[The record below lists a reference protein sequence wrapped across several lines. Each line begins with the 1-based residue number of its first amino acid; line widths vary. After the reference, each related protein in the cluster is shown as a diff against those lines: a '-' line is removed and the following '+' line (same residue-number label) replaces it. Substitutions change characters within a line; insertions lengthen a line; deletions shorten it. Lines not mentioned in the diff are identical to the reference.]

1 MSTAENRVL
10 SLLSQWHERRVRG
23 DAAPLDELCR
33 DHPEIAGEI
42 RRRAGVL
49 EYLERLAGATAP
61 PGQQAGASSAITPR
75 APDRPE
81 FLVPPQSDDELGRLG
96 KYRILSILGHG
107 GMGVVFKAEDLVLR
121 RIVAIKVMRPVLAAS
136 ASAGQR
142 FLREARAMAAVEH
155 DHIVRIY
162 QVDEERGLPFLAME
176 LLKGESLHERL
187 RREEKLPLPEVLR
200 VGREVAEALAAA
212 HATGLTHRDV
222 KPANV
227 WLEAPKGRVKILD
240 FGLARA
246 ASQDAALTQEGAII
260 GTPAYM
266 APEQARGEA
275 VDARCDL
282 FSLGC
287 VLYRMITGQQP
298 FQGTDTVS
306 TLLAV
311 ASHQPA
317 PPVRLDPGVPQE
329 VSDLVMRLLEKE
341 ADRRPASAAA
351 VVETLQAVER
361 ELAERRESSGRPATL
376 PARSV
381 KPAAPRDR
389 RQVSLAVAAVLLLGG
404 LIGVGAFTL
413 IRVQTDQG
421 EYVIDTDDPD
431 FSFRVSKGAVT
442 LEDRK
447 AGRQYG
453 LKVLR
458 QDQATGKSELEVTD
472 IDAGLSFKTR
482 TFTVKRGERVA
493 LKAWFERRQATAAK
507 GSVDEEWLKQVA
519 GMPAEKQVEAVAARL
534 KELNPGFDGEVT
546 HRVEDGVVT
555 ELRFTSEPGN
565 GQLADLTPLRGMN
578 LAGLK
583 ILHLGETQVSDAG
596 LEHFKGC
603 KSLTHLHLHGMQ
615 VSDAGLEHFKGC
627 KSLTQLDLN
636 GTQVSDASLEP
647 FKGYKSL
654 TLLALNGTQ
663 VSDVGLAHFKDC
675 KSLRHL
681 SLAGTRVGD
690 AGLAFFKDCKD
701 LTLLHLNGTKVSDAG
716 LELFKGCKHLTHLDL
731 AGTQVSDAGL
741 EHFKGC
747 KSLAVLRLGGTK
759 VSDLSPLKDMRLM
772 VLYCDATQ
780 VSDLL
785 PLQGMPLEDLRCDF
799 KPERDAEV
807 LRSIKTLKTINR
819 KPVNEF
825 WKEVDGKKP

>member
-1 MSTAENRVL
+1 MSTAKNHVSTAETTVL
-10 SLLSQWHERRVRG
+10 SLLLQWHERRVRG
-23 DAAPLDELCR
+23 DASPLDELCR

-42 RRRAGVL
+42 RRRARVL
-49 EYLERLAGATAP
+49 EHLEPLAGATAP
-61 PGQQAGASSAITPR
+61 PGQHAGASSATTPT
-75 APDRPE
+75 AFAGPE
-81 FLVPPQSDDELGRLG
+81 FLAPPQSDDELGRLG
-96 KYRILSILGHG
+96 KYRILSILGRG
-107 GMGVVFKAEDLVLR
+107 GMGVVFKAEDPVLR
-121 RIVAIKVMRPVLAAS
+121 RIVAIKVLRPMLAAS

-142 FLREARAMAAVEH
+142 FLREAQAMAAVEH

-187 RREEKLPLPEVLR
+187 KREERLPLPEVVR

-298 FQGTDTVS
+298 FQGKDTVS

-361 ELAERRESSGRPATL
+361 ELAERGESSGGPATL
-376 PARSV
+376 PTRSV

-389 RQVSLAVAAVLLLGG
+389 RLVSPAVAAVFLLGG
-404 LIGVGAFTL
+404 LLGMGAFTL
-413 IRVQTDQG
+413 IRIQGDQG
-421 EYVIDTDDPD
+421 DYVIDTDDPD
-431 FSFRVSKGAVT
+431 FSFRVSKGAAT
-442 LEDRK
+442 LEDRQT
-447 AGRQYG
+447 GRKYD

-458 QDQATGKSELEVTD
+458 QDKATGESELEVTD
-472 IDAGLSFKTR
+472 ADAGLSFKTK

-493 LKAWFERRQATAAK
+493 LKAWFEGRQATAAK

-519 GMPAEKQVEAVAARL
+519 AMPAEKQVEAVEAKF
-534 KELNPGFDGEVT
+534 KELNPGFDGKVT
-546 HRVEDGVVT
+546 HRAEDGVVT
-555 ELRFTSEPGN
+555 ELRFSSEPGN
-565 GQLADLTPLRGMN
+565 GHLADLTPLRGMN

-596 LEHFKGC
+596 LEHFEGC
-603 KSLTHLHLHGMQ
+603 KSLTHLHLH
-615 VSDAGLEHFKGC
+615 
-627 KSLTQLDLN
+627 
-636 GTQVSDASLEP
+636 
-647 FKGYKSL
+647 
-654 TLLALNGTQ
+654 
-663 VSDVGLAHFKDC
+663 
-675 KSLRHL
+675 
-681 SLAGTRVGD
+681 
-690 AGLAFFKDCKD
+690 
-701 LTLLHLNGTKVSDAG
+701 
-716 LELFKGCKHLTHLDL
+716 
-731 AGTQVSDAGL
+731 GTQVSDAGL

-747 KSLAVLRLGGTK
+747 KSLTHLDLNGTQVSDAGLEHFK
-759 VSDLSPLKDMRLM
+759 GCKSLTHLSLAGTRVGDAGLTFFNNCKNLTLLHLAGTQVSDAGLALFKDCKNLTHLYLSGTEVSDLSPLKGMKLTI
-772 VLYCDATQ
+772 LTCDGTQ
-780 VSDLL
+780 VSDLS
-785 PLQGMPLEDLRCDF
+785 PLKGMPLKELHCDF
-799 KPERDAEV
+799 RPERDAEI
-807 LRSIKTLKTINR
+807 LRSIETLETING

-825 WKEVDGKKP
+825 WKEVDGRKP

>member
-10 SLLSQWHERRVRG
+10 SLLAQWHERRVRG

-42 RRRAGVL
+42 RRRARVL
-49 EYLERLAGATAP
+49 EHLERLAGATAP
-61 PGQQAGASSAITPR
+61 LGQQAGASSAATPT
-75 APDRPE
+75 AFAAPE
-81 FLVPPQSDDELGRLG
+81 FLAPPQSDDELGRLG
-96 KYRILSILGHG
+96 QYRILSILGHG

-121 RIVAIKVMRPVLAAS
+121 RIVAIKVMRPMLAAS

-142 FLREARAMAAVEH
+142 FLREAQAMAAVEH
-155 DHIVRIY
+155 DHIARIY
-162 QVDEERGLPFLAME
+162 QVDQERGLPFLAME

-227 WLEAPKGRVKILD
+227 GLEGPKGRVKLLD

-287 VLYRMITGQQP
+287 VLYRMSTGRQP
-298 FQGTDTVS
+298 FQGKDTVS

-311 ASHQPA
+311 ASYQPA

-329 VSDLVMRLLEKE
+329 VSDLVMGLLEKE
-341 ADRRPASAAA
+341 AERRPASAAA

-361 ELAERRESSGRPATL
+361 EPAERRESSGRPATL

-381 KPAAPRDR
+381 KPAAGRDR
-389 RQVSLAVAAVLLLGG
+389 RRVALAVAAMLLLGG

-431 FSFRVSKGAVT
+431 FSFRVSKGAAT

-447 AGRQYG
+447 TGRKYD

-458 QDQATGKSELEVTD
+458 QDKATGESELEVTD
-472 IDAGLSFKTR
+472 ADAGLSFKTR
-482 TFTVKRGERVA
+482 AFTVRRGQKVA
-493 LKAWFERRQATAAK
+493 LKAWFERKQRAAAK
-507 GSVDEEWLKQVA
+507 GPVDAAWLKRVA
-519 GMPAEKQVEAVAARL
+519 ALPAEKQVEAVAAKL
-534 KELNPGFDGEVT
+534 KELNPGFDGKVT
-546 HRVEDGVVT
+546 HRVEGGVLT
-555 ELRFTSEPGN
+555 ELRFTSEPGD
-565 GQLADLTPLRGMN
+565 GHLADLTPLRGMN

-583 ILHLGETQVSDAG
+583 ILHLGETQVGDAGLAHFKGCKGLTHLDLAGTQVSDAG
-596 LEHFKGC
+596 LAHFKGC
-603 KSLTHLHLHGMQ
+603 KSLG
-615 VSDAGLEHFKGC
+615 
-627 KSLTQLDLN
+627 
-636 GTQVSDASLEP
+636 
-647 FKGYKSL
+647 
-654 TLLALNGTQ
+654 
-663 VSDVGLAHFKDC
+663 
-675 KSLRHL
+675 HL

-690 AGLAFFKDCKD
+690 AGLAFFNNCKG
-701 LTLLHLNGTKVSDAG
+701 LTHLHLPGTKVGD
-716 LELFKGCKHLTHLDL
+716 
-731 AGTQVSDAGL
+731 
-741 EHFKGC
+741 
-747 KSLAVLRLGGTK
+747 
-759 VSDLSPLKDMRLM
+759 
-772 VLYCDATQ
+772 
-780 VSDLL
+780 
-785 PLQGMPLEDLRCDF
+785 
-799 KPERDAEV
+799 
-807 LRSIKTLKTINR
+807 
-819 KPVNEF
+819 
-825 WKEVDGKKP
+825 